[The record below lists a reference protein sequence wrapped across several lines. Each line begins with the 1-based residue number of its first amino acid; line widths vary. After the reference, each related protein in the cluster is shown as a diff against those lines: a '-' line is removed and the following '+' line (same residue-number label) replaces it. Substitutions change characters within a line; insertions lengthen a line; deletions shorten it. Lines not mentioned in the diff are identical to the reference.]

1 MPTLVLTNAHTFG
14 PTSISS
20 THKTQCVSPVRP
32 APKVGCRYNKQCIS
46 LLQKGYSHNRQCI
59 NSLKVGFMSCKDTFS
74 FGEFRKRAR
83 CAKGKGKVAA
93 SSESGGGATLDKW
106 IKMLPDKK
114 EPLYSHSLPCIEA
127 WLTSLGFVQSK
138 EDRAVWRIEKP
149 DWRAQL
155 SLDITD
161 LYIRYQNNG
170 PGNIDRVE
178 RKFSYALSREDLEN
192 AILGGP

>member
-1 MPTLVLTNAHTFG
+1 
-14 PTSISS
+14 
-20 THKTQCVSPVRP
+20 
-32 APKVGCRYNKQCIS
+32 
-46 LLQKGYSHNRQCI
+46 
-59 NSLKVGFMSCKDTFS
+59 MSCKDTFS

-161 LYIRYQNNG
+161 LYIRYQNFQFFG
-170 PGNIDRVE
+170 YSIALAAKVSVPLYWLVHYQ
-178 RKFSYALSREDLEN
+178 FSQKNLWTAN
-192 AILGGP
+192 KTG